1 MLTLK
6 DVKYLNNVNDI
17 LLIKQEYEKD
27 NNLDPMDI
35 NNDNMRQIIS
45 SISLDKN
52 IFVVKDNILPF
63 ALYKNYLIVS
73 NTSDIIE
80 QLVDTLNSIKC
91 DLSKLQTLSTM
102 EVFNRNGLDDE
113 KCFFIIN
120 SQYRII
126 EK

>member
-17 LLIKQEYEKD
+17 LIIKQEYEKD

-45 SISLDKN
+45 SINLDKN

-80 QLVDTLNSIKC
+80 QLIDTLNSIHC
-91 DLSKLQTLSTM
+91 DLSKLKTLSIM

-113 KCFFIIN
+113 KCFLIIN

-126 EK
+126 